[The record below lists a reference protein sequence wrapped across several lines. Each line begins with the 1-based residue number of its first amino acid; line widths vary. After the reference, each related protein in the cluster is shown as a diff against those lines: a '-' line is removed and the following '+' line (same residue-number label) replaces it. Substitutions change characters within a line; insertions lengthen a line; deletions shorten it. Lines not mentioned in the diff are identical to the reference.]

1 MHQLRRKRSP
11 STRHQPTRST
21 ASVSLSHIVQLSPS
35 GIIITNALV
44 ASQMNAN
51 RIATKTVIKIAA
63 SAQLQRP
70 CMR

>member
-21 ASVSLSHIVQLSPS
+21 ASVSLSHIRQVSPS

-44 ASQMNAN
+44 ASQMNAK
-51 RIATKTVIKIAA
+51 RIVTKKTMKIAA
-63 SAQLQRP
+63 SVQLQRP
-70 CMR
+70 GI